1 MKNDT
6 SLEIIPLGGVG
17 EFGMNSTAI
26 RYGEDMILIDVGM
39 MFPEDDLLGI
49 DRIVPD
55 FSFLKEHQEQLRAV
69 ILTHVHE
76 DHVGALPYLLRAIP
90 VPVYGTRF
98 TIGMIEGRLIEHGL
112 DATAETIVVEPRDV
126 LEIGPFEI
134 EFIRVTHSTSDCVS
148 LAITTPVGVVVH
160 TGDFKI
166 DDTPI
171 DGELTDFE
179 RLNEYGDRGVLALLA
194 DSTNIDRPG
203 RTGSEE
209 SVAPSL
215 AEVFETSTGRIIVS
229 CFSTSTHRQQIVADL
244 ARETGRK
251 IAILGRSMIRN
262 TEIASS
268 LGYLELP
275 IEQRVAASDLRY
287 LPDDEIVIIASGCQ
301 GEPMSA
307 LGRMAVG
314 SLKQA
319 SVEAGD
325 VVVLSARFIPGN
337 ERPISRMMGHIY
349 RRGARVIDNSIARVH
364 VSGHASQEDLA
375 LYYDA
380 VRPKFLLPIHGE
392 FRQLFRHKEFAV
404 QRGIPPERV
413 VVAENGD
420 VVSFDGERMEIC
432 GKVNVGKTFID
443 LSGVDE
449 LGDEI
454 LRDRKHLASD
464 GVLLPVI
471 ALNMNTGA
479 IEDEIRFISRGF
491 QTGEAAESVERR
503 MSAIVGNV
511 MEFSDREEKSDPN
524 LIREKIRVELKRYIQ
539 KELGKRPMIVP
550 IVVEI

>member
-6 SLEIIPLGGVG
+6 LLEIIPLGGVG
-17 EFGMNSTAI
+17 EFGMNSTAV

-76 DHVGALPYLLRAIP
+76 DHVGALPYLLKAVP

-112 DATAETIVVEPRDV
+112 DATAETNIVEPRDV
-126 LEIGPFEI
+126 IEIGPFEI

-148 LAITTPVGVVVH
+148 LAITTPVGVIVH

-171 DGELTDFE
+171 DGEQTDFE
-179 RLNEYGDRGVLALLA
+179 RLIDYGDRGVLALLA

-215 AEVFETSTGRIIVS
+215 EEIFETSPGRIIVS
-229 CFSTSTHRQQIVADL
+229 CFSTSTHRQQIVFDL
-244 ARETGRK
+244 ARETGRR
-251 IAILGRSMIRN
+251 IAVLGRSMIRN

-275 IEQRVAASDLRY
+275 IEQRVAAGDLRY
-287 LPDDEIVIIASGCQ
+287 LPDDQIVIMASGCQ

-307 LGRMAVG
+307 LGRMSVG

-319 SVEAGD
+319 SVEEGD
-325 VVVLSARFIPGN
+325 TVVLSARFIPGN

-349 RRGARVIDNSIARVH
+349 RRGGRVIDNSIARVH

-375 LYYDA
+375 LYHDA
-380 VRPKFLLPIHGE
+380 VRPKFLMPIHGE

-404 QRGIPPERV
+404 RRGMHPDRI

-420 VVSFDGERMEIC
+420 VVSFDGERMEIS
-432 GKVNVGKTFID
+432 GKVTVGKTFID

-471 ALNMNTGA
+471 ALNLNTGA

-491 QTGEAAESVERR
+491 QTGEDGELVERR
-503 MSAIVGNV
+503 MSAVVGEV
-511 MEFSDREEKSDPN
+511 LEFSDREERSDPT
-524 LIREKIRVELKRYIQ
+524 LIKEKIRVELKRYIQ